1 MTSTSAF
8 FAVRRREEVRRR
20 LKAAH
25 RDAITDRNFYAATSA
40 WISAAALVTAGVGD
54 IHLALGLVVIASIL
68 ARLAVAMQRRADALL
83 PRAVSADLAEGTD
96 PIQMQEAA

>member
-8 FAVRRREEVRRR
+8 FAVRRREETRRR

-25 RDAITDRNFYAATSA
+25 RDAITDRNFYAASA
-40 WISAAALVTAGVGD
+40 GWLSAAALVIAGIHD
-54 IHLALGLVVIASIL
+54 IHLALVIVVIASIL
-68 ARLAVAMQRRADALL
+68 ARFAVAMHRRADALL
-83 PRAVSADLAEGTD
+83 PRAVSADLAEGAD